1 MQFLQWF
8 GYAFMLFSATVLIS
22 IILWNI
28 MSNYIKN
35 QRKSKVIV
43 AKSSDISQNEDEI
56 LENQIAS

>member
-56 LENQIAS
+56 LEN

>member
-8 GYAFMLFSATVLIS
+8 GYAFMLLSATVLIS

-56 LENQIAS
+56 LEN